1 MAYITMI
8 AIWKTNTRRSS
19 QVETDKPLQMANYVH
34 KLREDKSLENVQTFS
49 KDLSTQ
55 VDLLGLTR

>member
-1 MAYITMI
+1 MAYKTKI

-34 KLREDKSLENVQTFS
+34 KLREDKSLENIQTFS

-55 VDLLGLTR
+55 VYLPGLTR